1 MQSEEKQLIEGLF
14 TRLKDAEA
22 QTASRDVQAEA
33 YIQERLQQQPAAP
46 YYMAQVI
53 LIQEAALKRLDQRVR
68 DLEAQITQ
76 MQQNK
81 PSSSGFLSNLFGGGS
96 QQEQSRSQSQAQ
108 AQAPRGG
115 WTDPGPRQAPSYGQA
130 PGYGQPNP
138 GYGYNAAPAAP
149 SRAGSFLGGAMQTAV
164 GVAGGV
170 LLAETISSMFHDSQ
184 PQEIVNIINEEPA
197 ADLASDTGG
206 QDSGLTPASDA
217 GGYDDGYGDGGF
229 QQADYGSDDSGFF
242 DDGGDDDQF
251 I

>member
-14 TRLKDAEA
+14 TRLKEAEA
-22 QTASRDVQAEA
+22 QAANRDPQAEA
-33 YIQERLQQQPAAP
+33 YIQERLHQQPTAP

-68 DLEAQITQ
+68 ELEAQVGQ
-76 MQQNK
+76 MQQSKSNNG
-81 PSSSGFLSNLFGGGS
+81 GFLSNLFGGGS
-96 QQEQSRSQSQAQ
+96 QQSHSH

-115 WTDPGPRQAPSYGQA
+115 WNEPGPRQAPSYGQA

-197 ADLASDTGG
+197 ADLASDTGS
-206 QDSGLTPASDA
+206 QDSGWTQASDTG
-217 GGYDDGYGDGGF
+217 GGYDDGFSDGGF
-229 QQADYGSDDSGFF
+229 QQADYGSDDSGFL
-242 DDGGDDDQF
+242 DDSGDDDQF